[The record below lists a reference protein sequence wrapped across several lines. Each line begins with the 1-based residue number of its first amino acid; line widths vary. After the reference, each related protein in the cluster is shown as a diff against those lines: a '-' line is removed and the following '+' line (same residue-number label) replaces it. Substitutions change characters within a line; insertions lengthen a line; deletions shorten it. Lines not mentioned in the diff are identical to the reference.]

1 MVDLSK
7 KNNTKKII
15 LDSAKSIFA
24 KKGFD
29 ASSLD
34 EIANEAGIKKA
45 LIFYYFP
52 SKEALFLAAWNE
64 GIDELE
70 NHIFSEI
77 EGEASFI
84 KKFKQLL
91 KSYIDFVMSKKD
103 IMKLLEVDKV
113 KIFENEDSEHEGW
126 YSLKNRYNSF
136 IFRIENLIEE
146 GKSTNY
152 IPSSVSTKITARMI
166 AESMGLGAFDD
177 NISLEH
183 IVQFIMAGM
192 SL

>member
-1 MVDLSK
+1 VVKLSK
-7 KNNTKKII
+7 KNTKKTI
-15 LDSAKSIFA
+15 LNAAKSVFA
-24 KKGFD
+24 RKGFD

-34 EIANEAGIKKA
+34 EIAKEAGIKKA

-52 SKEALFLAAWNE
+52 SKESLFLAAWNE

-77 EGEASFI
+77 EGEGSFI

-103 IMKLLEVDKV
+103 IMKLLEMDKV
-113 KIFENEDSEHEGW
+113 KILENEDSNHEGW
-126 YSLKNRYNSF
+126 YSLKDRYNSF
-136 IFRIENLIEE
+136 IYRIEILIDE
-146 GKSTNY
+146 GKTANY
-152 IPSSVSTKITARMI
+152 IPKSVPTQTTARMI
-166 AESMGLGAFDD
+166 AESMGLGAFDEK
-177 NISLEH
+177 ISLEQ